1 MDKRTRDKGFL
12 NVKDYSYEL
21 PPELIAQD
29 PLGDRSSSRLL
40 YMNRETGEIS
50 HHIFKDIK
58 SFLKPGDCLVLND
71 TKVIPARLIGSRK
84 ETGGAVELL
93 LLKRLKDRK
102 DEWEV
107 LAGPGKKARPGNI
120 IEFGGGEL
128 SAEIIDV
135 LPDGNRYVRFYYE
148 GIFEEILDRLG
159 AMPLPPYITHELKDK
174 NRYQTVYARYEG
186 SAAAP
191 TAGLHFTNE
200 LLDEIRSSGVK
211 TAKVTLHVGLGTFR
225 PVKAQ
230 MITDHVMHSETYIIS
245 DEAAE
250 IINETKKA
258 GGRVIAVG
266 TTAARTLES
275 AAADGGVIHAGEA
288 DTSIFIYPGYEFKM
302 VDGLITNFHLP
313 ESTLI
318 MLVSAFAGREETL
331 GAYEE
336 AVKQKYRFFSFGDA
350 MLII

>member
-1 MDKRTRDKGFL
+1 MDKKTRDKGFL
-12 NVKDYSYEL
+12 NVKDYSYDL

-29 PLGDRSSSRLL
+29 PLSDRSSSRLL
-40 YMNRETGEIS
+40 HLDRETGAVS
-50 HHIFKDIK
+50 HHIFREIR

-71 TKVIPARLIGSRK
+71 TKVIPARLIGVRK
-84 ETGGAVELL
+84 GTGGAVELL

-120 IEFGGGEL
+120 IEFGDGEL
-128 SAEIIDV
+128 SAEILEV
-135 LPDGNRYVRFYYE
+135 LEDGDRIVRFSYD

-200 LLDEIRSSGVK
+200 LLDEIKASGVNV
-211 TAKVTLHVGLGTFR
+211 AKVTLHVGLGTFR
-225 PVKAQ
+225 PVKAET
-230 MITDHVMHSETYIIS
+230 ITDHVMHSERYIVS
-245 DEAAE
+245 NKAAE
-250 IINETKKA
+250 IINETKSS
-258 GGRVIAVG
+258 GGRIIAVG
-266 TTAARTLES
+266 TTATRTLES
-275 AAADGGVIHAGEA
+275 AADADGKVQAGEA
-288 DTSIFIYPGYEFKM
+288 DTSIFIYPGYDFKII
-302 VDGLITNFHLP
+302 DGLITNFHLP

-318 MLVSAFAGREETL
+318 MLVSALAGREETL
-331 GAYEE
+331 AAYKE
-336 AVKQKYRFFSFGDA
+336 AVKERYRFFSFGDA
-350 MLII
+350 MIII